1 MLVEDRARALS
12 AGRCLLEG
20 DDPERPGGLG
30 TERVPMNVGAYRS
43 WGSIG
48 KLALFLCQY

>member
-20 DDPERPGGLG
+20 DDPERPGGG
-30 TERVPMNVGAYRS
+30 
-43 WGSIG
+43 
-48 KLALFLCQY
+48 LARRECL